1 MRVVALLLAKDAR
14 AVARSPLLLAAL
26 VVYPL
31 LIALLVGLLVRY
43 AGERPRVALVDEA
56 GLPRSILLGERRFDL
71 KRLFEEAAE
80 VDLVRMTNADAASA
94 LDRGRVL
101 AVVTVP
107 KDFTVRLRRL
117 RESPSLTLRTTE
129 DALGTRVVEKMHALV
144 YAINLKL
151 QKAYIEA
158 NLGYVDLL
166 RKGGTARIGDE
177 RLTVIGLTRARKQL
191 EQLAKHPDPA
201 VARPAGDLARF
212 VKDVEGAIGQVGE
225 FLRAT
230 ANPITL
236 EIASREG
243 RTWLVSAQVQAYSLV
258 LSLAFVSV
266 LLGAATITA
275 ERTERTM
282 GRLVRGLVRLGE
294 LVIEKVILVSAIGTV
309 LALALA
315 VVFGVIVELGDVS
328 GGEPWPRLALLAP
341 GLALAAAAFGA
352 FGVLLGT
359 LVRDASA
366 AMLVGLLIALPATI
380 VGLLP
385 RGSVFVADW
394 AANVVPFRHAI
405 DYAQAALYDPDPGT
419 TVWQQG
425 LWLLGLTAGFA
436 FAARLCVRRLL
447 L

>member
-1 MRVVALLLAKDAR
+1 VRGVALLLAKDAR
-14 AVARSPLLLAAL
+14 AVARSPLLLTAL

-43 AGERPRVALVDEA
+43 AAERPRVALVDEA
-56 GLPRSILLGERRFDL
+56 GLPRSILLGEQRFDL
-71 KRLFEEAAE
+71 KGLFENAAE
-80 VDLVRMTNADAASA
+80 VDLVRMTTADAASA
-94 LDRGRVL
+94 LDTGRVL

-107 KDFTVRLRRL
+107 EDFTVRLRRL

-129 DALGTRVVEKMHALV
+129 DALGTRVVEKLRALV

-158 NLGYVDLL
+158 NLDYVDLL

-177 RLTVIGLTRARKQL
+177 RLTVIGLIRARKQL
-191 EQLAKHPDPA
+191 EQLAKHPDLA
-201 VARPAGDLARF
+201 VARPARELAQF
-212 VKDVEGAIGQVGE
+212 VKDVEGAVGQVGE

-236 EIASREG
+236 EVASREG
-243 RTWLVSAQVQAYSLV
+243 RTWLLSAQVQAYSLV

-282 GRLVRGLVRLGE
+282 GRLVRGLVRLGQ
-294 LVIEKVILVSAIGTV
+294 LVTEKVILVSAIGTV

-359 LVRDASA
+359 LARDASA

-394 AANVVPFRHAI
+394 AATIVPFRHAI
-405 DYAQAALYDPDPGT
+405 DYAQAALYDPDPGA

-425 LWLLGLTAGFA
+425 LWLLGLTIAFA
-436 FAARLCVRRLL
+436 CAARLCVRRLL